1 MLQPNPISEAQIQR
15 RQAVRRHAQRRH
27 QHFYSA
33 RLDGNFIQNFAA
45 APIRWTGERWTIS
58 AVAALMSMLVLV
70 VLPSWAGTFVADK
83 ESNLAWSPLPLPV
96 APEPAGSTSTEDGRV
111 AFVDG
116 NYIPIAETSQWSS
129 LTVESG
135 QTLGQI
141 FTSAGISSAQMLNV
155 LGKMSSPAALT
166 KLTPGEQ
173 LGLRRNELGILSAIQ
188 FDAGPAGRIQVDVDA
203 GGEVFERTLSG
214 VVEKRVRVAAGVI
227 EGSLFGAGDAA
238 GLSDAAILQMA
249 KVFSYDIDFAQD
261 LRKGDRFSVVY
272 EDHFRNGEQ
281 VPGGDILAASFVNRG
296 KRFDALRFERT
307 NSDSDNSM
315 SEAGRAAEYYDG
327 NGRPLRK
334 AFIRTPVEFTRIS
347 SRFASARRHPIL
359 GTVRAHR
366 GVDYAAPAGT
376 PIIAAADGRVVSAGW
391 QNGYGNTVVLDHSKG
406 HTTLYGHMSRYS
418 AAAKRGN
425 RVRQG
430 TVIGYVGKTGLATA
444 PHLHY
449 EFRIAGVHRDPLKL
463 TLPPP
468 EPLPAALLGIFRQKT
483 SGLMS
488 QLASAD
494 ARINPIAS
502 IR

>member
-1 MLQPNPISEAQIQR
+1 MRTSQSQTELQVQR

-27 QHFYSA
+27 HHFYSA

-45 APIRWTGERWTIS
+45 APIHWNRERWVI
-58 AVAALMSMLVLV
+58 AGLAGLLALLVIV
-70 VLPSWAGTFVADK
+70 VVPSWAGTFPAFDTPAA
-83 ESNLAWSPLPLPV
+83 SGWSPIALPEAP
-96 APEPAGSTSTEDGRV
+96 APEQSAFVDDQRV
-111 AFVDG
+111 AFIDG
-116 NYIPIAETSQWSS
+116 NYIPIAQTAEWTS
-129 LTVESG
+129 TRVESG

-141 FTSAGISSAQMLNV
+141 FGDEGISSAQMMDV
-155 LGKMSSPAALT
+155 LGRMSNAAALT
-166 KLTPGEQ
+166 RLTPGERI
-173 LGLRRNELGILSAIQ
+173 GLRRDAEGRLTAIQ
-188 FDAGPAGRIQVDVDA
+188 FDAADDARIQIDVAADGSISEHSLA
-203 GGEVFERTLSG
+203 GSI
-214 VVEKRVRVAAGVI
+214 EKRVRVASGVI

-249 KVFSYDIDFAQD
+249 KVFSFDIDFAQD

-272 EDHFRNGEQ
+272 EDHYRNGEA
-281 VPGGDILAASFVNRG
+281 VGGGDILAASFFNRG
-296 KRFDALRFERT
+296 KRFDALRYTRPDGVT
-307 NSDSDNSM
+307 
-315 SEAGRAAEYYDG
+315 EYYDG

-347 SRFASARRHPIL
+347 SRFSSARRHPIL

-376 PIIAAADGRVVSAGW
+376 PIIAAADGTIASVGW
-391 QNGYGNTVVLDHSKG
+391 QNGYGNTVVIDHGKG
-406 HTTLYGHMSRYS
+406 HSTLYGHMSKYS
-418 AAAKRGN
+418 GAAKRGN

-449 EFRIAGVHRDPLKL
+449 EFRVGGVHRDPLKV

-468 EPLPAALLGIFRQKT
+468 EPLPKAMLALFREKT
-483 SGLMS
+483 AGLMS

-494 ARINPIAS
+494 ARVAPVA
-502 IR
+502 R